1 MLFPKISVLPPI
13 YMPIYA
19 ITSQWYLNEYANKIS
34 PGKLSTLSFQVNIK
48 VNINF
53 DGAMVLDSWRSYDN
67 SL

>member
-1 MLFPKISVLPPI
+1 
-13 YMPIYA
+13 MPIYA